1 MSTAV
6 LEKLLAQYDEVV
18 AHIQAIETHLGFHAD
33 KVIGAV
39 KAEVK
44 TIEAE
49 GESLLH
55 KVEDFLH
62 ISHAADPA
70 PAPATEAAAPAPAAA
85 VPETPS
91 TGA

>member
-1 MSTAV
+1 MSTTV
-6 LEKLLAQYDEVV
+6 DTLLAQYNEVV
-18 AHIQAIETHLGFHAD
+18 AHIRDIETHLGFHAD
-33 KVIGAV
+33 RILGAA
-39 KAEVK
+39 KAEVAVV
-44 TIEAE
+44 EAK

-55 KVEDFLH
+55 RVEDLLH
-62 ISHAADPA
+62 ISHEADPA